1 MHLTVSG
8 WGNSLGLRIPKS
20 IAELLGIKGG
30 SRLKAKLE
38 AGRLI
43 LSPVQEDASLG
54 SLAQGIDLK
63 KMASQVTSRNKPS
76 GEEDIPEG
84 NEVW

>member
-1 MHLTVSG
+1 MYLTVSA

-20 IAELLGIKGG
+20 IVELLGIKGG
-30 SRLKAKLE
+30 SQLKAKLE

-43 LSPVQEDASLG
+43 LSPIQDKVSLV
-54 SLAQGIDLK
+54 SMAQGIDLK
-63 KMASQVTSRNKPS
+63 KMVSRVTAQNKPVA
-76 GEEDIPEG
+76 EEEHPAG

>member
-1 MHLTVSG
+1 MYLTVSG

-43 LSPVQEDASLG
+43 LSPVQEDISLA
-54 SLAQGIDLK
+54 SLAQGADLK
-63 KMASQVTSRNKPS
+63 KMVSKVTARNKPS
-76 GEEDIPEG
+76 EDKEPPEG